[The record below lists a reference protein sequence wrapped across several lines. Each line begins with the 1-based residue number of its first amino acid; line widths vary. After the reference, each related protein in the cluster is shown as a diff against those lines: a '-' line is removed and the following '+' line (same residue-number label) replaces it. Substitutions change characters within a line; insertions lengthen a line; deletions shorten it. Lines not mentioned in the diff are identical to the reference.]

1 GVLYA
6 LDLKNGDEVWSLEV
20 GKVTAGLS
28 LAQGHVY
35 CATEE
40 GRVMAIEA
48 ATGQVTIEASGLGPI
63 QAPPLP
69 YRGQLFVATLAGQL
83 YRFAEM

>member
-1 GVLYA
+1 
-6 LDLKNGDEVWSLEV
+6 
-20 GKVTAGLS
+20 
-28 LAQGHVY
+28 
-35 CATEE
+35 
-40 GRVMAIEA
+40 MAIEA
-48 ATGQVTIEASGLGPI
+48 ATGQVTFEASGLGPI